1 MDEIKKPVSGSFSK
15 LMSSPP
21 PAKPAEEKETPPQAE
36 INAHTKEPASKQDS
50 MEQELRELKDSS
62 GVGSSNQSADQSI
75 SKSTNLSTRQVMRRP
90 TAFYLYEDQ
99 SEELDDLVSLMRKKY
114 KIKTD
119 RSGLLRAI
127 LTRPVLDFHDDSNY
141 EKLVE
146 RLLSQATSRL
156 IGR

>member
-1 MDEIKKPVSGSFSK
+1 MDETKKPASGSFSK

-36 INAHTKEPASKQDS
+36 INAHTKEPASKQVS
-50 MEQELRELKDSS
+50 MEQELRELEDSS
-62 GVGSSNQSADQSI
+62 GVGSSNQSADLST
-75 SKSTNLSTRQVMRRP
+75 SKSINLSTRHVVNRP

-99 SEELDDLVSLMRKKY
+99 SEELDDLVGLMRKKY

-127 LTRPVLDFHDDSNY
+127 LTRPMLDFHEESNY
-141 EKLVE
+141 ERLVE
-146 RLLSQATSRL
+146 RLLSQASNRL
-156 IGR
+156 ISR